1 MRNSEQSRTT
11 NIECGQAKWCVYILR
26 CRNNTL
32 YTGITDNIAR
42 RLKEHNTKKGGRY
55 TSAFGPVELVWQE
68 DHPDRSSA
76 MKREHQIKGWTR
88 RKKEALI
95 KGDYSLLKQL

>member
-1 MRNSEQSRTT
+1 MRNIERRRT
-11 NIECGQAKWCVYILR
+11 KWCVYILR

-32 YTGITDNIAR
+32 YTGITDNIER

-55 TSAFGPVELVWQE
+55 TSTFGPVELMWQE
-68 DHPDRSSA
+68 HHPDRSSA
-76 MKREHQIKGWTR
+76 MKREYQIKRWTR

-95 KGDYSLLKQL
+95 EGDYCLLKQL